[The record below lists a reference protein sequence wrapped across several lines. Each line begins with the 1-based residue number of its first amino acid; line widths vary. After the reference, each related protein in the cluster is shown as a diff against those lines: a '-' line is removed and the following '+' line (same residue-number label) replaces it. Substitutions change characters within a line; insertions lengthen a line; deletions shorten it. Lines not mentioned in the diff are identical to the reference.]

1 MPVSL
6 KRSSQAISIKWS
18 ASHMTNNLTINRSSE
33 SRRST
38 MYGVSHKSGFTM
50 VNIRKNQICLYGYC
64 R

>member
-1 MPVSL
+1 MSL
-6 KRSSQAISIKWS
+6 TLKKASQTISVKWS

-50 VNIRKNQICLYGYC
+50 VNI
-64 R
+64 